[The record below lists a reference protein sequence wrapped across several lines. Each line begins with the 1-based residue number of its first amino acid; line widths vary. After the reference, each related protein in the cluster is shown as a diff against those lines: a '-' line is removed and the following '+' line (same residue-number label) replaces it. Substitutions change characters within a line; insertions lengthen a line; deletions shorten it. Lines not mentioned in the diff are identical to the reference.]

1 MHDYSIIWKHFKKE
15 SGLGIHLK
23 AASDFS
29 LPYFVD
35 GEDKER
41 FEKKQP
47 LELHEL
53 HLLIGLLVGYFD
65 KPPNVDTSFA
75 KEKTKAI
82 LLENLEKFKSKSLED
97 LILDF
102 AAHLREQNGQEASL
116 QALMTGVELLPESN
130 HIKYDGALDL
140 YNYLLENNIKD
151 REAGNL
157 KLKEL
162 LNEIDSSS
170 LDAELKEG
178 LEIMKKDVSKV

>member
-75 KEKTKAI
+75 KEKTKTI
-82 LLENLEKFKSKSLED
+82 LLENLEKFRNFFFTTAKPYET
-97 LILDF
+97 
-102 AAHLREQNGQEASL
+102 GTL
-116 QALMTGVELLPESN
+116 Q
-130 HIKYDGALDL
+130 K
-140 YNYLLENNIKD
+140 
-151 REAGNL
+151 
-157 KLKEL
+157 
-162 LNEIDSSS
+162 
-170 LDAELKEG
+170 
-178 LEIMKKDVSKV
+178 